1 MAVCDTNPERVAAA
15 LELAPNASTFSDA
28 TEMLDSGLL
37 QITPNSKVLDSQSN
51 ECVTIHRT
59 KSYPR
64 VHIVGM
70 TTRTLGALMESDEEN
85 SNSTN
90 EIEQHLINDLQDQW
104 KEPATKG
111 DLRNHAVRMDS
122 RFGKLDSRFDTMDA
136 RFGVLRSDLQAMIH
150 RNVWASAAAIMTLNL
165 AALGLVVSILK

>member
-1 MAVCDTNPERVAAA
+1 M
-15 LELAPNASTFSDA
+15 
-28 TEMLDSGLL
+28 
-37 QITPNSKVLDSQSN
+37 
-51 ECVTIHRT
+51 TIQ
-59 KSYPR
+59 
-64 VHIVGM
+64 
-70 TTRTLGALMESDEEN
+70 TLGALMESDEEN

-122 RFGKLDSRFDTMDA
+122 RLTKIDA
-136 RFGVLRSDLQAMIH
+136 RFDVLRSDLQAMIH
-150 RNVWASAAAIMTLNL
+150 KNVWASAAAIMTLNL

>member
-1 MAVCDTNPERVAAA
+1 
-15 LELAPNASTFSDA
+15 
-28 TEMLDSGLL
+28 
-37 QITPNSKVLDSQSN
+37 
-51 ECVTIHRT
+51 
-59 KSYPR
+59 
-64 VHIVGM
+64 
-70 TTRTLGALMESDEEN
+70 MESDEEN

-122 RFGKLDSRFDTMDA
+122 RLTKIDA
-136 RFGVLRSDLQAMIH
+136 RFDVLRSDLQAMIH
-150 RNVWASAAAIMTLNL
+150 KNVWASAAAIMTLNL